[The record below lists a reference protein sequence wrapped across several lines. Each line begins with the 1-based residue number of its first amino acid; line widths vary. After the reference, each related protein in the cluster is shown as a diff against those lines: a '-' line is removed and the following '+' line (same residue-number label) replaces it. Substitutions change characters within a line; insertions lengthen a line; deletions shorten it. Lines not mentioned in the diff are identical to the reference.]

1 MTKSIRKPN
10 MMNTRFRKRGE
21 KREGRKLTK
30 NLTRLQVVK
39 STWNIFLSLIHTH
52 THTQAWKNW
61 KMKNLNSIY
70 NIIKILMLTDKFNKT
85 CTRSLH

>member
-1 MTKSIRKPN
+1 MR
-10 MMNTRFRKRGE
+10 E
-21 KREGRKLTK
+21 KRREETNKEFNKTASCK
-30 NLTRLQVVK
+30 VNMEY
-39 STWNIFLSLIHTH
+39 LSVSYTHTH